1 MESNPSSRRR
11 RLLSLATVSV
21 LALSGVGGVFAVTE
35 HNAQASDPAPA
46 VVPAVPVSVASVEQK
61 ETASWDEFSGRL
73 EAVERVEVRSRVS
86 GAVLAAHFKEGALVK
101 QGDLLVTIDPDPY
114 EAEVAR
120 QKAAVSAAEARVAL
134 TKSEFERGKH
144 LVETRFL
151 SQSDLDLRTNNY
163 NEAQANVQAAQAAL
177 KTAQLNLDYT
187 EVHAPVSGRVGKI
200 EVTQG
205 NLVPAGPGAP
215 VLTTLVSVDPIYV
228 QFNADEGLVGDALS
242 SIPADATGTRDLSRI
257 PVDITTATTGDY
269 RTRGTLQFVDNQ
281 VNVGTGTVRM
291 RAVFDNPDGRLMA
304 GQFARVRLG
313 QAKAEEAIA
322 ITERAIGTDQDKKFV
337 MVVGQDNKAAYR
349 EIKIGKAVEG
359 LRLVTAGLNP
369 GERIVV
375 NGLQRVRPGALV
387 EPQQVSMDGRSAMK
401 ETDKTSTFAER

>member
-1 MESNPSSRRR
+1 MEDNSSNRRR

-35 HNAQASDPAPA
+35 HNARASDPAPVA
-46 VVPAVPVSVASVEQK
+46 VPAVPVSVAAVEQK

-101 QGDLLVTIDPDPY
+101 QGDLLITIDPDPY

-120 QKAAVSAAEARVAL
+120 QKAAVSAAEARVDL
-134 TKSEFERGKH
+134 TRSEFERGKH

-151 SQSDLDLRTNNY
+151 SQSDLDQRTNNY
-163 NEAQANVQAAQAAL
+163 NEAQANVLAAQAAL

-187 EVHAPVSGRVGKI
+187 QVRAPVSGRVGKI

-205 NLVPAGPGAP
+205 NLVAAGPGAP

-242 SIPADATGTRDLSRI
+242 SIPADQSGVRDLSRI
-257 PVDITTATTGDY
+257 PVEITTATTGDY

-387 EPQQVSMDGRSAMK
+387 EPQQVSMDGRSALK